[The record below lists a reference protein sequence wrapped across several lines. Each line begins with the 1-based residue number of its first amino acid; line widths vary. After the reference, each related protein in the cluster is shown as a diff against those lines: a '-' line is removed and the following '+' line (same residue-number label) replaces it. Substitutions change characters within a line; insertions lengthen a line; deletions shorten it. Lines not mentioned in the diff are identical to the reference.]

1 MNRSKHLARVSKG
14 KYVLNTIGRFV
25 NFRKSKIIITAITL
39 RNKRIRNKFV
49 LVDKILKEIS

>member
-1 MNRSKHLARVSKG
+1 MNRSKHLARVSRG
-14 KYVLNTIGRFV
+14 KCVLNTIGRFV

-39 RNKRIRNKFV
+39 RKNKIRNKLV